1 LFKLLVPD
9 VAPPLTDAADVL
21 SETSDANFACQ
32 QVFLLTKQ
40 LEQQNMGRAL
50 NQTSTNF
57 IKNK

>member
-50 NQTSTNF
+50 N
-57 IKNK
+57 